1 MEPFLFTDT
10 ELQVGTERSRKYL
23 GTAKIDLDH
32 ISFHPDSSPTI
43 DPKNI
48 DRLREIFRSEGCRRY
63 EIQNHITGVVSRES
77 LQAAL
82 RAAHKAQ
89 DELITTT
96 PQSIPHLQF
105 SAGQVLCLHGQHRVR
120 AGAEVLL
127 GEDRWWTVDLY
138 LNDISTELRTA
149 LIEEYANERRPNDGE
164 IYRKIRQYQ
173 QEHNAH
179 FQRRWWVRLSS
190 SKARRLQQLHKN
202 IDIQCAFDAL
212 LPISGVWDGMSIGKL
227 SKVMALDSDKEV
239 LNYLSHIKKF
249 WVELVSVDAAHPNLA
264 AMRKIDSHTVKKLE
278 SMAPG
283 RSRVD
288 ARTVRGWVIS
298 GEVLEEFSETERSS
312 MWERMQQFDGLI
324 PSLHTFFRDMDYLE
338 ACADAVKRLFP
349 LSKTHPTLWS
359 AMSHS
364 YARPAASGDDC
375 LIQTIES
382 QLSRRPSDNVN
393 HLELAYRQVW
403 LYAMRH
409 YPSMSKDPESDD
421 LLTRPASEKADE
433 TVVYEM
439 AVLAQKLGFMSAG
452 IKEII
457 DQSPDRQI
465 AVDCLLKARKPESYQ
480 YSAADLERSVRRI
493 VECFA
498 AATPRELPLHSRPV
512 MTLAVNRR
520 ARGGLPSRQAQ
531 KNDRRSLFLDHLHRE
546 VSATE
551 KVSTWFVRRS
561 VYFAFFGRCFSPP
574 PDAPS
579 ERTASVANSASPRSP
594 LFVPDDASE
603 GGSDTRMDGT
613 LLVTETEEVS
623 PEAVPGITDP
633 RRLSRDA
640 SAVAEQERLRQEAAR
655 VATEAAEQERL
666 QREAM
671 VAEQVRLQR
680 EAAEQ
685 ERREQEERVRI
696 EQERL
701 QKEAEARAAAEMAEQ
716 ERLRREAERVAA
728 EAEQERLQ
736 REAQERAA
744 AEAAEQERR
753 EQEAI
758 AAEQVRLQGEAEER
772 AANEAAQQE
781 RLRQIQ
787 HEAEEQ
793 TAEQERIRREA
804 EAAEQSRLE
813 REAEERAAEEEKGRL
828 AVAAEQERLRQDA
841 AERAAAEEERIAQ
854 ERAVALAHLEQN
866 DDHISTPTDAVPLER
881 LSSTTQTDITPDLP
895 SLITQLRE
903 TSDPLDEDDNAR
915 VGPHGIAT
923 HNSLENARQ
932 AALDSYAVDV
942 PTDDG
947 SPPRAI
953 TAGLEPITEEA
964 EVSNPS
970 PSVIIDDDRQ
980 RQLREQI
987 AERIRANRE
996 NVANAKRK
1004 SLENED
1010 HFTQTRSA
1018 EDEDLYEPDEEV
1030 VTAPPERLTEAT
1042 VSPEGASEVM
1052 ETDRAPTAIPAASA
1066 SMAASFN
1073 PSFPRDTLL
1082 EFETIMA
1089 NAPAWP
1095 GTQETSPGNIG
1106 PDSSATTEQAAPP
1119 ASGLARLWRSRNPRR
1134 NETSDPR
1141 RQLPP
1146 LPDDLGADSMIFWV
1160 WRANKWR
1167 EMERVTLEESDPLRA
1182 VRVALRYERDEP
1194 VEFVDRNMHAI
1205 AAAKCVEVA
1214 LEEGTRSIFLL
1225 RKDGPLERPITR
1237 AMAMAADDIAK
1248 ETALTRGR
1256 KRGR

>member
-1 MEPFLFTDT
+1 M
-10 ELQVGTERSRKYL
+10 
-23 GTAKIDLDH
+23 
-32 ISFHPDSSPTI
+32 
-43 DPKNI
+43 
-48 DRLREIFRSEGCRRY
+48 
-63 EIQNHITGVVSRES
+63 
-77 LQAAL
+77 
-82 RAAHKAQ
+82 
-89 DELITTT
+89 
-96 PQSIPHLQF
+96 
-105 SAGQVLCLHGQHRVR
+105 SA
-120 AGAEVLL
+120 
-127 GEDRWWTVDLY
+127 
-138 LNDISTELRTA
+138 
-149 LIEEYANERRPNDGE
+149 
-164 IYRKIRQYQ
+164 
-173 QEHNAH
+173 
-179 FQRRWWVRLSS
+179 
-190 SKARRLQQLHKN
+190 
-202 IDIQCAFDAL
+202 
-212 LPISGVWDGMSIGKL
+212 
-227 SKVMALDSDKEV
+227 
-239 LNYLSHIKKF
+239 
-249 WVELVSVDAAHPNLA
+249 DAAHPNFA

-288 ARTVRGWVIS
+288 ARTVHGWVIS
-298 GEVLEEFSETERSS
+298 GEVLREFSEAERSN

-359 AMSHS
+359 TMSHS

-375 LIQTIES
+375 LIQASES
-382 QLSRRPSDNVN
+382 QLRRRPSHNIN
-393 HLELAYRQVW
+393 HLELAYRQIW

-409 YPSMSKDPESDD
+409 YPSMSKDPESND

-452 IKEII
+452 IEEII

-498 AATPRELPLHSRPV
+498 AATPREQPLYSRPI
-512 MTLAVNRR
+512 MTFADKRR
-520 ARGGLPSRQAQ
+520 ARGGLPSQQAQ
-531 KNDRRSLFLDHLHRE
+531 KNDRRFLFIDHLHRE

-574 PDAPS
+574 PEAPG

-594 LFVPDDASE
+594 LFVPDDASD
-603 GGSDTRMDGT
+603 GGSDTRMDGP
-613 LLVTETEEVS
+613 LLVPETEEVS
-623 PEAVPGITDP
+623 TGAVPDITDT
-633 RRLSRDA
+633 RRLPREA
-640 SAVAEQERLRQEAAR
+640 SDVAEQEHLRQEAAR

-666 QREAM
+666 QRDAIA
-671 VAEQVRLQR
+671 AEQVRLRR
-680 EAAEQ
+680 EAVEQ

-701 QKEAEARAAAEMAEQ
+701 QKEAE
-716 ERLRREAERVAA
+716 RVAA
-728 EAEQERLQ
+728 DAEQERLQ

-744 AEAAEQERR
+744 AEAAKQERL

-758 AAEQVRLQGEAEER
+758 AAERFRLRREAEER

-781 RLRQIQ
+781 RLKQIQ
-787 HEAEEQ
+787 REAEEQAAEQERIRREAEEQ
-793 TAEQERIRREA
+793 TAEQER
-804 EAAEQSRLE
+804 
-813 REAEERAAEEEKGRL
+813 
-828 AVAAEQERLRQDA
+828 LRQNA
-841 AERAAAEEERIAQ
+841 AERATAEEERVAL

-866 DDHISTPTDAVPLER
+866 NDHTSTPTGAVPLER
-881 LSSTTQTDITPDLP
+881 LSSTTQIDITPDLP
-895 SLITQLRE
+895 SLISQLRE

-915 VGPHGIAT
+915 VGPHALAT
-923 HNSLENARQ
+923 QNSLKNA
-932 AALDSYAVDV
+932 L

-947 SPPRAI
+947 SPPRTI

-987 AERIRANRE
+987 AERRRADKE
-996 NVANAKRK
+996 KVANAKREP
-1004 SLENED
+1004 LEIDD
-1010 HFTQTRSA
+1010 HFTRTRSA
-1018 EDEDLYEPDEEV
+1018 EDEDLYEPDEEA
-1030 VTAPPERLTEAT
+1030 VTAPPGRLTGAP
-1042 VSPEGASEVM
+1042 VSPDGASEVM
-1052 ETDRAPTAIPAASA
+1052 ETDHAPTAIPAASA
-1066 SMAASFN
+1066 PMAASFR
-1073 PSFPRDTLL
+1073 PPFPHNTLL

-1095 GTQETSPGNIG
+1095 GNVG
-1106 PDSSATTEQAAPP
+1106 PDSSATAEQAPPP
-1119 ASGLARLWRSRNPRR
+1119 ASGLARLRRNRNPALKEAKSRR

-1141 RQLPP
+1141 RQHPP

-1160 WRANKWR
+1160 WKANQWR
-1167 EMERVTLEESDPLRA
+1167 EMERVPLDASDPLRA
-1182 VRVALRYERDEP
+1182 LRVALRYERDEP

-1205 AAAKCVEVA
+1205 AAAKCVQAA
-1214 LEEGTRSIFLL
+1214 LAEGTRSIFLL
-1225 RKDGPLERPITR
+1225 LRDGPLERPITR
-1237 AMAMAADDIAK
+1237 TMAMAADDLAT
-1248 ETALTRGR
+1248 ETPLAQGR